1 MKKSLILYCINLL
14 RHCPDPWGTGGAPC
28 RMGFPIDGGRQAGM
42 CGIPCNTGSFRAASA
57 LSRAGMFRWPWPY
70 RGWLPRFLPQRD
82 VPRPAPFPAARMG
95 HPAPEPSG
103 PLPVGIPHFL
113 RGGSTTYPQG
123 LFACVTYFFLIY
135 FLCWK
140 QSVFA
145 SVFHHLFQPDSGS
158 GTCGASQRRVQ
169 RNATQTPPH
178 VFSRSDPPNAP
189 VPALLLHQR
198 RLPKAPAS
206 GSPFRRRRSVG
217 GVLGNR
223 VAELVRSP

>member
-1 MKKSLILYCINLL
+1 MKKVLSCIVSTCYAIVQI
-14 RHCPDPWGTGGAPC
+14 RGAQ
-28 RMGFPIDGGRQAGM
+28 GA
-42 CGIPCNTGSFRAASA
+42 
-57 LSRAGMFRWPWPY
+57 
-70 RGWLPRFLPQRD
+70 
-82 VPRPAPFPAARMG
+82 RPAGWASRLTAGVRRGCAAYPATRGASGLLPSSPAPGCSDGLGPIVAGWMG
-95 HPAPEPSG
+95 HPAPEPPG

-158 GTCGASQRRVQ
+158 GPCGASQRRVQ

-223 VAELVRSP
+223 AAELVRSP

>member
-1 MKKSLILYCINLL
+1 M
-14 RHCPDPWGTGGAPC
+14 RHTLQHGELPGC
-28 RMGFPIDGGRQAGM
+28 
-42 CGIPCNTGSFRAASA
+42 FR
-57 LSRAGMFRWPWPY
+57 P
-70 RGWLPRFLPQRD
+70 LPRRD
-82 VPRPAPFPAARMG
+82 VPVALALSWLAAPLPSATGRSPAPPFPAARMG
-95 HPAPEPSG
+95 HPAPEPPG

-158 GTCGASQRRVQ
+158 GPCGASQRRVQ

-206 GSPFRRRRSVG
+206 GSPFRRWRSVG

-223 VAELVRSP
+223 AAELVRSP

>member
-1 MKKSLILYCINLL
+1 
-14 RHCPDPWGTGGAPC
+14 
-28 RMGFPIDGGRQAGM
+28 MGFPIDGGRQAGM
-42 CGIPCNTGSFRAASA
+42 CGIPCNTGSFRAASV
-57 LSRAGMFRWPWPY
+57 LSRAGMFLLCCEIW
-70 RGWLPRFLPQRD
+70 QRS
-82 VPRPAPFPAARMG
+82 VIPPSPAPGCSDGLGPIVAGCPASFRNGTFPGLLLSRRHGWG
-95 HPAPEPSG
+95 HPAPEPPG

-158 GTCGASQRRVQ
+158 GPCGASQRRVQ

-223 VAELVRSP
+223 AAELVRSP